1 VDRSSTPASFLAEYD
16 AVLTGWP
23 VTVEQIELRSRYGT
37 TRINACG
44 PPGRPPL
51 VLLSGGGAPSAVWFA
66 NIGELSRTHRI
77 YAIDALGDRGRSVY
91 DGDPIT
97 GRADLMEWLDSC
109 LDGLGVPR
117 ADICAH
123 SYGGWI
129 ALRYA
134 LHAPQRAA
142 RLVLLDPTQCFS
154 GQRLTYR
161 LHAIPLFVRPG
172 PGSRR
177 RFFIW
182 ETAGAIDPTLLALL
196 CLPFS
201 AKSPRGARFVWPKRP
216 ADAELRAL
224 ATPVLV
230 LLAENGRQ
238 NDLRRLS
245 ANAHRLVPH
254 VSTSVLP
261 GATHHTMP
269 AGPAAELNRH
279 LTAFLA

>member
-16 AVLTGWP
+16 AVLAGWP
-23 VTVEQIELRSRYGT
+23 VTVERIELRSRYGT
-37 TRINACG
+37 TRVNACG

-51 VLLSGGGAPSAVWFA
+51 VLLSGGGAPSAVWYA
-66 NIGELSRTHRI
+66 NIGELSRAHRI

-91 DGDPIT
+91 DGDPVT
-97 GRADLMEWLDSC
+97 GLADLMAWLDSC
-109 LDGLGVPR
+109 LGVTS
-117 ADICAH
+117 ADVCAH
-123 SYGGWI
+123 SYRRWI

-134 LHAPQRAA
+134 LHAPQRVA

-161 LHAIPLFVRPG
+161 LHTIDLFARPG
-172 PGSRR
+172 PESRR
-177 RFFIW
+177 RFFTW
-182 ETAGAIDPTLLALL
+182 ETAGAIDPRLLALM

-201 AKSPRGARFVWPKRP
+201 GKSPARGQVR
-216 ADAELRAL
+216 
-224 ATPVLV
+224 
-230 LLAENGRQ
+230 LAEAS
-238 NDLRRLS
+238 RRRGT
-245 ANAHRLVPH
+245 ARALVPH
-254 VSTSVLP
+254 VATSVLP